1 MGRSQVEWLLE
12 DLCVRFGY
20 CIPAEAR
27 ARLVQE
33 PPETVEAFVHALVD
47 AEGEDLGSVDKRM
60 LAQMKEC
67 VRKHVPGIGDAGAR
81 L

>member
-27 ARLVQE
+27 ARLSE
-33 PPETVEAFVHALVD
+33 HPPDTAEAFVHAVVV
-47 AEGEDLGSVDKRM
+47 AEGQDPGSVDKRL
-60 LAQMKEC
+60 LAEMKDC
-67 VRKHVPGIGDAGAR
+67 VRKHLPGIGGSGAR
-81 L
+81 V